1 MPEIPPA
8 LTGWYRT
15 NYSTLTFKDDWLE
28 ACVEYLRSNDAAA
41 STTQGLIK
49 AVEVQLLS
57 SDLSTSVIPPASHRA
72 LLSTKYRA
80 KDKVVLFQGGAKKAG
95 VLFQVQQLED
105 VAHSAAQAYDV
116 LRKKR
121 EFNRVGNSGAGG
133 GGRIMDLDD
142 AEEDE
147 DEAKKAILRGTKEPA
162 YPRGSGK
169 LVLSDGANE
178 VTAFELQRIPGL
190 GMGEGKLGTK
200 LLVHDVKSVNG
211 ILMLTPQNTVV
222 KGYQVEELEA
232 EAEWQFENSLRR
244 RLRMAALPRPDD
256 AAAPEGQP
264 DALDDDDL
272 EMKPPR
278 PPSPP
283 RQRPPASASA
293 ATRPKPPPS
302 SSAAAKPKPAPSSDD
317 YFDDSLDFDMVDPD
331 QFDADEDEEAALR
344 ATEAVPPRAAQPAR
358 LYEKPASSA
367 TAAPSSSTLAGRS
380 SWGASGR
387 SASRPSG
394 KVEVLELD
402 SEEEEEKPKLPAKK
416 AKAQGGGSGAPK
428 IAKKPVVLELDS
440 D

>member
-72 LLSTKYRA
+72 LLSTKYPA

-105 VAHSAAQAYDV
+105 VAHSAAQVYDV
-116 LRKKR
+116 RKEKR

-133 GGRIMDLDD
+133 SGRIMDLDD

-147 DEAKKAILRGTKEPA
+147 DEVKKAILRGTKEPA

-200 LLVHDVKSVNG
+200 LLVHDVKSING
-211 ILMLTPQNTVV
+211 ILMLTPHNTIV

-244 RLRMAALPRPDD
+244 RLRIPALARPAD
-256 AAAPEGQP
+256 AAQAQPQP

-272 EMKPPR
+272 EMKPLRPLSPR
-278 PPSPP
+278 QSPP
-283 RQRPPASASA
+283 AFSTGA
-293 ATRPKPPPS
+293 ARPKPPPS
-302 SSAAAKPKPAPSSDD
+302 SSAAAKLKPAPPSDD
-317 YFDDSLDFDMVDPD
+317 YFGDSLDFDMVDPD
-331 QFDADEDEEAALR
+331 QFDADEDEEEALR

-358 LYEKPASSA
+358 AAQKPAYSSN
-367 TAAPSSSTLAGRS
+367 AAPSSSTMASRS
-380 SWGASGR
+380 SGGAASAGASR
-387 SASRPSG
+387 LSG

-402 SEEEEEKPKLPAKK
+402 SEEEEVKPKPQAKK
-416 AKAQGGGSGAPK
+416 PKVQKGGSGAAK
-428 IAKKPVVLELDS
+428 IAKKPVVLQLDS